1 MKIHLKPNDASKR
14 RSKDFRALML
24 TQLFTPTERVSSAD
38 VGDGNHIKIAHLIAR
53 KKTSLH

>member
-1 MKIHLKPNDASKR
+1 
-14 RSKDFRALML
+14 ML